1 MAKTRHLDK
10 AQVVAAAADIADQN
24 GFDALTLAAVAQK
37 LDVRIPSLYN
47 HVEGLAALRR
57 EIGLLALRDLEMILA
72 RAAAGR
78 QGTDALLA
86 IAKAYYRY
94 DQEHPGRYLA
104 AQRPA
109 AESDQEAS
117 SAGARVV
124 DLLRDVMK
132 PFGLSARDEIHAVR
146 GFRSLVHGFVGLN
159 AAGGFGLPVDVE
171 RSLERALDWFVAGL
185 GESSS
190 RTRRAP
196 TRRA

>member
-10 AQVVAAAADIADQN
+10 AQVVSAAADIADAI

-47 HVEGLAALRR
+47 HVESLAALRR

-78 QGTDALLA
+78 QGADALLA
-86 IAKAYYRY
+86 IAMAYYRY

-109 AESDQEAS
+109 QESDPEAA

-124 DLLRDVMK
+124 DLLRSVMK

-171 RSLERALDWFVAGL
+171 RSLERALGWFVAGL
-185 GESSS
+185 GEPSAP
-190 RTRRAP
+190 RRRA
-196 TRRA
+196 RGR